1 MLANEC
7 SVDALVD
14 RSNGIFHAKLNVD
27 TNITYLHKL
36 HVIWSVRVTN
46 YLRTI
51 RRVKFALNNRQTVAE
66 FNI

>member
-7 SVDALVD
+7 FIDARID

-36 HVIWSVRVTN
+36 HVIWS
-46 YLRTI
+46 I
-51 RRVKFALNNRQTVAE
+51 RFYKLFARQREIFGVWSSH
-66 FNI
+66 